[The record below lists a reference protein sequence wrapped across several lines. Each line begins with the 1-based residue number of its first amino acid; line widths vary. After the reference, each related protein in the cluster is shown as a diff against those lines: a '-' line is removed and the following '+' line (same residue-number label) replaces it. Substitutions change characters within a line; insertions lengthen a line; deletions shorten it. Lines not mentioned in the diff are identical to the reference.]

1 MVQSTYQVRGMTCG
15 HCAQSVTSELT
26 ALSGVQTVEVDVEAG
41 RVTIRSAEALPL
53 GEVQRAVDEAGFE
66 LAGSPA

>member
-41 RVTIRSAEALPL
+41 RVTIRSVEALPL
-53 GEVQRAVDEAGFE
+53 AEVQRAVDEAGFE